1 MKIYNIG
8 ILILLS
14 VVFISCK
21 EKKNLIDEDF
31 INLNPNKAI
40 IKKQYNK
47 YWTFNPLYPEDSLFT
62 PIAKSKKRENM
73 PLGLIKGRDLYNWR
87 IFINMLKII

>member
-21 EKKNLIDEDF
+21 EKKNLIEDF

-73 PLGLIKGRDLYNWR
+73 PLGLIKRA
-87 IFINMLKII
+87 